1 MLIDDLTSEGL
12 TFAGAL
18 ALLPRKGVDPM
29 VELTLGVALGSMTEE
44 QCSALGR
51 QAVMWAVETER
62 DAELGPEE
70 RQRRLESLALLR
82 GVVAG
87 RLYASPLT
95 VRERGDG
102 DARST

>member
-1 MLIDDLTSEGL
+1 
-12 TFAGAL
+12 
-18 ALLPRKGVDPM
+18 
-29 VELTLGVALGSMTEE
+29 
-44 QCSALGR
+44 
-51 QAVMWAVETER
+51 MWAVETER

-102 DARST
+102 DARSA

>member
-18 ALLPRKGVDPM
+18 ALLPRKWVDPM
-29 VELTLGVALGSMTEE
+29 VELTLGVALGSMTGE

-102 DARST
+102 DARSA